1 MERFWTGWN
10 CLTRNKEVRR
20 IKQSHFLI
28 ILLALFAILLT
39 WSAIGPKDYVLWILE
54 MAPAIVGLGLLLILY
69 RKLPFTSTTY
79 FWCFVA
85 ACTMA
90 IGAHYSYSEVPFF
103 DLLKNI
109 FHSDRNNFD
118 KMGHF
123 IQGIVPAL
131 ITQEVLIR
139 KGIIL
144 APRMINFLS
153 FCVAMTVAAMYE
165 LIEWLAIL
173 LSPDVS
179 ENFLG
184 MQGYI
189 WDAQSDMF
197 FALLGALAVI
207 LFSKR
212 LRRAIAL
219 K

>member
-1 MERFWTGWN
+1 MIE
-10 CLTRNKEVRR
+10 RR

-28 ILLALFAILLT
+28 ILLALFTTILV
-39 WSAIGPKDYVLWILE
+39 WSAIGPKDYGLWILE
-54 MAPAIVGLGLLLILY
+54 VAPAIVGLGLLMLMY
-69 RKLPFTSTTY
+69 RKQAFTSTTY

-85 ACTMA
+85 ACLMA
-90 IGAHYSYSEVPFF
+90 IGAHYSYSEVPLF
-103 DLLKNI
+103 DLLKNT
-109 FHSDRNNFD
+109 FHSERNNYD
-118 KMGHF
+118 KVGH
-123 IQGIVPAL
+123 IVQGMVPAL
-131 ITQEVLIR
+131 ISQEILLR
-139 KGIIL
+139 KQILL

-153 FCVAMTVAAMYE
+153 FCVAMTVAAIYE
-165 LIEWLAIL
+165 MIEWLAIL
-173 LSPDVS
+173 LSPEVS

-197 FALLGALAVI
+197 FALLGALTVI

>member
-1 MERFWTGWN
+1 MI
-10 CLTRNKEVRR
+10 VRR

-28 ILLALFAILLT
+28 ILLALYIILLV
-39 WSAIGPKDYVLWILE
+39 WSAIGPKDYGLWILE
-54 MAPAIVGLGLLLILY
+54 VTPALVGLGLLMVFY
-69 RKLPFTSTTY
+69 RKQAFTSMTY
-79 FWCFVA
+79 FWCFIA
-85 ACTMA
+85 ACLMT

-103 DLLKNI
+103 DFLNNT
-109 FHSDRNNFD
+109 FHSDRNNYD
-118 KMGHF
+118 KLGHLL
-123 IQGIVPAL
+123 QGMVPVL
-131 ITQEVLIR
+131 ISQEVLIR
-139 KGIIL
+139 NRIIH
-144 APRMINFLS
+144 APRMTNFLS

-165 LIEWLAIL
+165 MIEWLAIL